1 MDHAYPTQSKVA
13 IPLRTVTKI
22 SVDQLQLDFRN
33 PRLEGVIT
41 EHSEE
46 SMIAH
51 LYRAEDLGELLQSI
65 AANGYMDIEP
75 FIVLQESEQFTV
87 LEGNRRLSAVR
98 LLRDRELA
106 NRISKTTQTV
116 IQVPEIS
123 EQNRETLEHISVYR
137 VDSREDADAFIGFKH
152 INGAARW
159 SSYAKA
165 RFVTRWHKTGGMSLD
180 SIANQIGDRHTTV
193 KRMVHAIY
201 VLEQAQEDSLFD
213 LEDRWNPRF
222 SFSHLYTALSRPDYR
237 EFLGLDTQWSNYE
250 PTQNPVSLDKKEHLR
265 EVLQWIYGS
274 RQDDTNPVVRSQ
286 NPDIK
291 RLGEVLGNTE
301 SLAILRTGGS
311 LEEAYKGTQ
320 PAEQKFAASL
330 LRARAEVREVSH
342 HLRGFDGQD
351 TSLIDIAE
359 DISET
364 AQAIHER
371 MRKKRRES
379 VVSMGNSE

>member
-1 MDHAYPTQSKVA
+1 MSKLNSA
-13 IPLRTVTKI
+13 SGSNIPLETVTRI
-22 SVDQLQLDFRN
+22 SVDRLELDFCN
-33 PRLEGVIT
+33 PRLERALA

-46 SMIAH
+46 NMIAH

-98 LLRDRELA
+98 LLRDVELA
-106 NRISKTTQTV
+106 RRISQKTQTI
-116 IQVPEIS
+116 IQIPEIS
-123 EQNRETLEHISVYR
+123 EKKRNTLNRISVYR
-137 VDSREDADAFIGFKH
+137 VKSREDADAFIGFKH

-159 SSYAKA
+159 NSYAKA
-165 RFVTRWHKTGGMSLD
+165 RFVTRWHKTGSMSLD
-180 SIANQIGDRHTTV
+180 SIANQIGDRHATV

-201 VLEQAQEDSLFD
+201 VLEQAQKDSLFD

-237 EFLGLDTQWSNYE
+237 KFLGLDTEWSNYE
-250 PTQNPVSLDKKEHLR
+250 PGPNPVPLDKRDHLR
-265 EVLQWIYGS
+265 EVFQWIYGS
-274 RQDDTNPVVRSQ
+274 RQDSTDPVVKSQ

-301 SLAILRTGGS
+301 SLAILRAGRP
-311 LEEAYKGTQ
+311 LEEAYKSTQ
-320 PAEQKFAASL
+320 PAEQKFADSL

-342 HLRGFDGQD
+342 HLRGFDGED
-351 TSLIDIAE
+351 TALIDIAE

-364 AQAIHER
+364 AQAIYER
-371 MRKKRRES
+371 MTKKRRS
-379 VVSMGNSE
+379 VVSMEE